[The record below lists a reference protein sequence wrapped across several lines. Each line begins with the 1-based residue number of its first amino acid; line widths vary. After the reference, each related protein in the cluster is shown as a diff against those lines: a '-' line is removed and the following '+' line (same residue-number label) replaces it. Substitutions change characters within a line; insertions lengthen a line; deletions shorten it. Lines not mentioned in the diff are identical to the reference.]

1 MPSFSQSF
9 LASLGQPRFAQGMFE
24 VGQAIGGI
32 GGQLAE
38 KRRRDELS
46 KFDTTT
52 PEGQLG
58 MLTAQ
63 LKETKNPEE
72 RFNLGQQIQA
82 IRKSIAASK
91 SFGPSSENL
100 TQGIASAEAGNLE
113 GLQGSIDYF
122 REQIADA
129 RLPNDI
135 RVSAQ
140 QSLISLQKLVPGA
153 RENRNLK
160 QGRDILR
167 LTEELKSAGPNDRL
181 RIESEIA
188 QLRSNPDA
196 VTEYNKLQMANWEFK
211 NSQINMQSNQ
221 WIAENGPKIL
231 QLIDEGDLDGVSD
244 LVQEAGEFS
253 REAQKYVDASIN
265 SKNARDKL
273 EKATIE
279 NKKGPSLKVF
289 EEQIEN
295 LPEEFQKKLQPLW
308 NAYKKASEG
317 WDAESETWKTGARST
332 AKNIEDQLR
341 GQINLISN
349 NIALA
354 DYSQERRLKSET
366 DRQIRELEID
376 LENASVLTS
385 EEKSQIQS
393 RVVQQY
399 KGQKKLP
406 ENFKELVA
414 QEELQVI
421 QGKRRRILNE
431 LAALKVEE
439 PSEQEPQTPLQI
451 IEEAM
456 MENPGKSRE
465 EVINALI
472 NRGDLPFD
480 YTEKEES
487 EDLSERGRRV
497 QDLGSRDERMQE
509 LGRGFAARM
518 EPLGTRQQRMQA
530 LGPREQRVLSLSR

>member
-9 LASLGQPRFAQGMFE
+9 LSSLGQPRFAQGMFD

-63 LKETKNPEE
+63 LKEAKTPEE
-72 RFNLGQQIQA
+72 RYDLGQKVQA

-91 SFGPSSENL
+91 SFGPSSENFS
-100 TQGIASAEAGNLE
+100 QGLASAEAGNLE

-122 REQIADA
+122 RNQIADA
-129 RLPNDI
+129 SLPNDI
-135 RVSAQ
+135 RLSAQ
-140 QSLISLQKLVPGA
+140 QSLINLQRLVPGA
-153 RENRNLK
+153 KDNRNLK

-167 LTEELKSAGPNDRL
+167 LTEELKGAGPNDKL
-181 RIESEIA
+181 EIQSQIA

-196 VTEYNKLQMANWEFK
+196 VTEYNKLQMANWEFE
-211 NSQINMQSNQ
+211 NSQKDMQSDQ
-221 WIAENGPKIL
+221 WIANNGPRIL
-231 QLIDEGDLDGVSD
+231 QLIDEGDMDGVSD

-253 REAQKYVDASIN
+253 RAAQKYVDATID

-273 EKATIE
+273 EEATIE
-279 NKKGPSLKVF
+279 KKKGPSLKVF

-317 WDAESETWKTGARST
+317 WDAESETWKTGARPT
-332 AKNIEDQLR
+332 ARKIEDQLR
-341 GQINLISN
+341 GQINSISN
-349 NIALA
+349 NIAVS
-354 DYSQERRLKSET
+354 DYARERRLKSET
-366 DRQIRELEID
+366 DKQIKELEID

-385 EEKSQIQS
+385 QEKSQIQS
-393 RVVQQY
+393 RVSQRY
-399 KGQKKLP
+399 KGLKKLP
-406 ENFKELVA
+406 EDFRELVA
-414 QEELQVI
+414 QEERQVI
-421 QGKRRRILNE
+421 QGKTQRILNE
-431 LAALKVEE
+431 LAALKGEE
-439 PSEQEPQTPLQI
+439 PSEQEPQTSLQI

-456 MENPGKSRE
+456 KDNPGRSRE
-465 EVINALI
+465 EVISALI
-472 NRGDLPFD
+472 KLGDLSFD

-487 EDLSERGRRV
+487 EDLSEREKRM
-497 QDLGSRDERMQE
+497 QELGLRDERMQE

-530 LGPREQRVLSLSR
+530 LGPREQRKPSLFR